1 MNELREQLA
10 IRMINI
16 YGFEHPT
23 TIAFIKLCEKA
34 TFPDKALQ
42 TIVNIHE
49 EARLL

>member
-16 YGFEHPT
+16 YGFEHPI
-23 TIAFIKLCEKA
+23 TIAFIELCENN

-42 TIVNIHE
+42 TIVNIYE